1 MLYYRILPSGL
12 NLKPL
17 TYRSNFKIPN
27 FTQVLVN
34 IKNKKTLGYVLQNVV
49 EPDFKTLEIL
59 EILPAVLTPIQIS
72 LLKFISHYYVVNL
85 SVAAGLFTPLEI
97 GAPLS
102 PFFENLADKR
112 ALGDKNELNV
122 NLNLNAKFD
131 DSTEQNS
138 TTEFD
143 EISQSNLSQNL
154 NNGGY
159 RENLIRDISMPNFD
173 FSADL
178 FDISQNKATARKV
191 LKKNLNLKDGAVYTV
206 SNSDNLAY
214 EKKFTEKPN
223 LGDISDF
230 ESKFGSLG
238 NPLNACL
245 NQADTNENSAENL
258 SLNDGIAL
266 SKANLNDDAA
276 CEPTLHICA
285 RSLKSNSNQ
294 SPGSGILVAKEIRS
308 KTLNLKSNPA
318 DLVQSEIFSK
328 IPNLNSVQQEAL
340 NFTKSHK
347 TSLIFGDTG
356 SGKSEIYFSLIREY
370 LLLGKQVLFL
380 MPEIS
385 LTPQMTKRLKSYF
398 GEKFGVWHSKIT
410 PKKRGEIL
418 RKFQSR
424 EINLIAGARSA
435 LFLPFS
441 ELGLIIVDEEHDDSY
456 KSAQNPHY
464 NARDLAL
471 FLAGKFDVKV
481 VLGSATPS
489 VVSFK
494 KQPSFR
500 LRGTFFKSEK
510 RFIYDESETG
520 LSDIVLG
527 ELGASFESGKQAVVF
542 LPTRANFRY
551 LACRECANT
560 IKCPFCSVGMSFYK
574 KRNLLKCQYCGFTM
588 PVARECD
595 KCGSEM
601 IEAKKI
607 GTDELTDALR
617 SAFPAARI
625 EKFDRDE
632 ITTQNKLEKTLAAFN
647 AGEIDALVGTQMLSK
662 GHDYHNVGLAVI
674 MGVDELLN
682 FPDFRARER
691 TLALSMQVAGR
702 AGRSGEGRVVVQSR
716 QREFFENFIEDYDAF
731 LAEEIAAREP
741 LYPPFARLLRA
752 VVADKS
758 EQSAKQKLEACM
770 AELDALRV
778 SEPDLQI
785 VGHGK
790 CAIEILGGKFRF
802 EILLRCIFYASL
814 IKAARICATHG
825 FDVDMDPINFS

>member
-1 MLYYRILPSGL
+1 MCEDEIKYYEILLSGL
-12 NLKPL
+12 NLAPL
-17 TYRSNFKIPN
+17 TYRYGGDLEPFCAVTVTVRGKE
-27 FTQVLVN
+27 
-34 IKNKKTLGYVLQNVV
+34 TLGYIFRQVAK
-49 EPDFKTLEIL
+49 PSFKTAQIS
-59 EILPAVLTPIQIS
+59 AVRAQTLTWIQIS

-85 SVAAGLFTPLEI
+85 SVAAGLFTPLDV
-97 GAPLS
+97 GAPC
-102 PFFENLADKR
+102 PAFCEKNADER
-112 ALGDKNELNV
+112 ALGDSAD
-122 NLNLNAKFD
+122 LNLNAKIRKKEGQNLTLEPNDAAQTSDLDFGFTSVVGVSKTSACQANLKPNFAKNASQNGD
-131 DSTEQNS
+131 VTLTEA
-138 TTEFD
+138 
-143 EISQSNLSQNL
+143 NLSADASSLQTAQNQKQTL
-154 NNGGY
+154 
-159 RENLIRDISMPNFD
+159 NLINRQESVANKKPFEMP
-173 FSADL
+173 
-178 FDISQNKATARKV
+178 
-191 LKKNLNLKDGAVYTV
+191 
-206 SNSDNLAY
+206 
-214 EKKFTEKPN
+214 
-223 LGDISDF
+223 
-230 ESKFGSLG
+230 
-238 NPLNACL
+238 
-245 NQADTNENSAENL
+245 
-258 SLNDGIAL
+258 
-266 SKANLNDDAA
+266 NLND
-276 CEPTLHICA
+276 EPEPKIF
-285 RSLKSNSNQ
+285 LK
-294 SPGSGILVAKEIRS
+294 
-308 KTLNLKSNPA
+308 T
-318 DLVQSEIFSK
+318 
-328 IPNLNSVQQEAL
+328 PNLNQDQQEAL
-340 NFTKSHK
+340 NFTKSRK

-370 LLLGKQVLFL
+370 LLAGRQVLLL

-398 GEKFGVWHSKIT
+398 GESFGVWHSKIT

-418 RKFQSR
+418 QKFQSR

-456 KSAQNPHY
+456 KSAQSPRY
-464 NARDLAL
+464 NARDLAI
-471 FLAGKFDVKV
+471 FLASKFDVKV

-494 KQPSFR
+494 KQPHFR
-500 LRGTFFKSEK
+500 LKGTFFKSEK
-510 RFIYDESETG
+510 KFIYDESETG
-520 LSDIVLG
+520 LSGVVLD
-527 ELGASFESGKQAVVF
+527 ELAASFAGGKQAVVF

-551 LACRECANT
+551 LSCRECGST

-731 LAEEIAAREP
+731 LAEEIATREP

>member
-1 MLYYRILPSGL
+1 MPYYQIIPSGL

-17 TYRSNFKIPN
+17 TYCSDFKIPN
-27 FTQVLVN
+27 FTQVLIN
-34 IKNKKTLGYVLQNVV
+34 IKNKKTIGYVLQSVA
-49 EPDFKTLEIL
+49 EPNFKTLEIL
-59 EILPAVLTPIQIS
+59 EILPATLTPIQIS

-85 SVAAGLFTPLEI
+85 SIAAGLFTPLETE
-97 GAPLS
+97 APCLQNLTQAQILS
-102 PFFENLADKR
+102 
-112 ALGDKNELNV
+112 DKNET
-122 NLNLNAKFD
+122 NAKFD
-131 DSTEQNS
+131 DSKELNL
-138 TTEFD
+138 TTELN
-143 EISQSNLSQNL
+143 ETSESNLPQNL
-154 NNGGY
+154 NN
-159 RENLIRDISMPNFD
+159 NSFQD
-173 FSADL
+173 
-178 FDISQNKATARKV
+178 
-191 LKKNLNLKDGAVYTV
+191 NLK
-206 SNSDNLAY
+206 L
-214 EKKFTEKPN
+214 
-223 LGDISDF
+223 
-230 ESKFGSLG
+230 
-238 NPLNACL
+238 
-245 NQADTNENSAENL
+245 NENVGTK
-258 SLNDGIAL
+258 LNFNNTAQSPKIG
-266 SKANLNDDAA
+266 
-276 CEPTLHICA
+276 T
-285 RSLKSNSNQ
+285 NQ
-294 SPGSGILVAKEIRS
+294 SVATEFF
-308 KTLNLKSNPA
+308 P
-318 DLVQSEIFSK
+318 K
-328 IPNLNSVQQEAL
+328 IPNLNQDQQEAL
-340 NFTKSHK
+340 NFAKNHK

-370 LLLGKQVLFL
+370 LLAGKQVLLL

-418 RKFQSR
+418 QKFQSR

-435 LFLPFS
+435 LFLPFT
-441 ELGLIIVDEEHDDSY
+441 ELGLVIVDEEHDDSY

-471 FLAGKFDVKV
+471 FLASKFDVKV

-494 KQPSFR
+494 KQPHFR

-510 RFIYDESETG
+510 KFIYDESETG
-520 LSDIVLG
+520 LGDVILG
-527 ELGASFESGKQAVVF
+527 ELAASFAGGKQAVVF

-551 LACRECANT
+551 LSCRECGST

-574 KRNLLKCQYCGFTM
+574 KRNLLKCQYCGFTT
-588 PVARECD
+588 AATRSCE

-617 SAFPAARI
+617 SAFTAARI

-632 ITTQNKLEKTLAAFN
+632 ITTQNKLEKTLKAFN

-662 GHDYHNVGLAVI
+662 GHDYHNVDLAVI

-691 TLALSMQVAGR
+691 TLALAMQVAGR

-716 QREFFENFIEDYDAF
+716 QREFFENFISDYDAF
-731 LAEEIAAREP
+731 LAEEILAREP
-741 LYPPFARLLRA
+741 IYPPFARLLR
-752 VVADKS
+752 VVVSEKS
-758 EQSAKQKLEACM
+758 EQAAKQRLEICV
-770 AELDALRV
+770 AELENLRTAE
-778 SEPDLQI
+778 SSLEI

-790 CAIEILGGKFRF
+790 CAIEILGGKYRF
-802 EILLRCIFYASL
+802 EILLRCVSHAPL
-814 IKAARICATHG
+814 IKAARICAMHG

>member
-1 MLYYRILPSGL
+1 MPYYQIIPSGL

-17 TYRSNFKIPN
+17 TYCSDFKIPN
-27 FTQVLVN
+27 FTQVLIN
-34 IKNKKTLGYVLQNVV
+34 IKNKKTIGYVLQSVA
-49 EPDFKTLEIL
+49 EPNFKTLEIL
-59 EILPAVLTPIQIS
+59 EILPATLTPIQIS

-85 SVAAGLFTPLEI
+85 SIAAGLFTPLEI
-97 GAPLS
+97 DTSCLNIC
-102 PFFENLADKR
+102 ENLVDAQV
-112 ALGDKNELNV
+112 LGSTNEL
-122 NLNLNAKFD
+122 D
-131 DSTEQNS
+131 DS
-138 TTEFD
+138 
-143 EISQSNLSQNL
+143 
-154 NNGGY
+154 
-159 RENLIRDISMPNFD
+159 
-173 FSADL
+173 
-178 FDISQNKATARKV
+178 
-191 LKKNLNLKDGAVYTV
+191 
-206 SNSDNLAY
+206 
-214 EKKFTEKPN
+214 
-223 LGDISDF
+223 F
-230 ESKFGSLG
+230 ESKF
-238 NPLNACL
+238 
-245 NQADTNENSAENL
+245 D
-258 SLNDGIAL
+258 DRRV
-266 SKANLNDDAA
+266 ANLNSGDYQKN
-276 CEPTLHICA
+276 L
-285 RSLKSNSNQ
+285 NSN
-294 SPGSGILVAKEIRS
+294 GNVAAELKFNTS
-308 KTLNLKSNPA
+308 VQLPKTAFDQHSATEFFP
-318 DLVQSEIFSK
+318 K
-328 IPNLNSVQQEAL
+328 IPNLNQDQQEAL
-340 NFTKSHK
+340 NFAKSHK

-356 SGKSEIYFSLIREY
+356 SGKSEIYFYLIREY
-370 LLLGKQVLFL
+370 LLAGKQVLLL

-418 RKFQSR
+418 QKFQSR

-435 LFLPFS
+435 LFLPFTK
-441 ELGLIIVDEEHDDSY
+441 LGLVIVDEEHDDSY

-471 FLAGKFDVKV
+471 FLASKFDVKV

-494 KQPSFR
+494 KQPHFR

-510 RFIYDESETG
+510 KFIYDESETG
-520 LSDIVLG
+520 LSDAILG
-527 ELGASFESGKQAVVF
+527 ELTASFASGKQAVVF

-551 LACRECANT
+551 LSCRECGST

-574 KRNLLKCQYCGFTM
+574 KRNVLKCQYCGFTT
-588 PVARECD
+588 AATCSCE

-632 ITTQNKLEKTLAAFN
+632 ITTQNKLEKTLKAFN

-662 GHDYHNVGLAVI
+662 GHDYHNVDLAVI

-691 TLALSMQVAGR
+691 TLALAMQVAGR

-716 QREFFENFIEDYDAF
+716 QREFFENFIADYDAF
-731 LAEEIAAREP
+731 LDEEIAARESI
-741 LYPPFARLLRA
+741 YPPFARLLR
-752 VVADKS
+752 VIVS
-758 EQSAKQKLEACM
+758 EKIEQAAKQRLEICVAELENLRM
-770 AELDALRV
+770 AETSL
-778 SEPDLQI
+778 EI

-790 CAIEILGGKFRF
+790 CAIEILGGKYRF
-802 EILLRCIFYASL
+802 EILLRCASHAPL
-814 IKAARICATHG
+814 IKAARICAVHG

>member
-1 MLYYRILPSGL
+1 MLYYQILPSGL

-17 TYRSNFKIPN
+17 TYHSNFKIPN
-27 FTQVLVN
+27 FTQVLIN
-34 IKNKKTLGYVLQNVV
+34 IKNKKTIGYVLQGAA
-49 EPDFKTLEIL
+49 EPNFKTLEIL
-59 EILPAVLTPIQIS
+59 EILPATLTPIQIS

-85 SVAAGLFTPLEI
+85 SVVAGLFTPLEAEVSNLTQAQI
-97 GAPLS
+97 LS
-102 PFFENLADKR
+102 
-112 ALGDKNELNV
+112 DKNETNGNLDVKFDDSKELNFTTEFNESSQLNLPQNLNNDSFQE
-122 NLNLNAKFD
+122 NLNLNENVAAKLNFNNPAQLP
-131 DSTEQNS
+131 EINS
-138 TTEFD
+138 DQSVATEF
-143 EISQSNLSQNL
+143 
-154 NNGGY
+154 
-159 RENLIRDISMPNFD
+159 
-173 FSADL
+173 
-178 FDISQNKATARKV
+178 
-191 LKKNLNLKDGAVYTV
+191 
-206 SNSDNLAY
+206 
-214 EKKFTEKPN
+214 
-223 LGDISDF
+223 
-230 ESKFGSLG
+230 
-238 NPLNACL
+238 
-245 NQADTNENSAENL
+245 
-258 SLNDGIAL
+258 
-266 SKANLNDDAA
+266 
-276 CEPTLHICA
+276 
-285 RSLKSNSNQ
+285 
-294 SPGSGILVAKEIRS
+294 
-308 KTLNLKSNPA
+308 
-318 DLVQSEIFSK
+318 FSK
-328 IPNLNSVQQEAL
+328 IPNLNQNQQEAL
-340 NFTKSHK
+340 NFAKIHK

-370 LLLGKQVLFL
+370 LLECKQVLLL

-418 RKFQSR
+418 QKFQSR

-435 LFLPFS
+435 LFLPFT
-441 ELGLIIVDEEHDDSY
+441 ELGLIVVDEEHDDSY

-471 FLAGKFDVKV
+471 FLASKFDVKV

-494 KQPSFR
+494 KQPHFR

-510 RFIYDESETG
+510 KFIYDESETG
-520 LSDIVLG
+520 LGEVILG
-527 ELGASFESGKQAVVF
+527 ELAASFAGGKQAVVF

-551 LACRECANT
+551 LSCRECGST

-574 KRNLLKCQYCGFTM
+574 KRNLLKCQYCGFTT
-588 PVARECD
+588 AATCSCE

-607 GTDELTDALR
+607 GTDELTEALH

-632 ITTQNKLEKTLAAFN
+632 ITTQNKLEKTLKAFN

-662 GHDYHNVGLAVI
+662 GHDYHNVDLAVI

-691 TLALSMQVAGR
+691 TLALAMQVAGR

-716 QREFFENFIEDYDAF
+716 QREFFENFIADYDAF
-731 LAEEIAAREP
+731 LAEETLAREP
-741 LYPPFARLLRA
+741 IYPPFARLLR
-752 VVADKS
+752 VVVSEKS
-758 EQSAKQKLEACM
+758 EQAAKQRLEICV
-770 AELDALRV
+770 AELENLRAV
-778 SEPDLQI
+778 ESSLEI

-790 CAIEILGGKFRF
+790 CAIEILGGKYRF
-802 EILLRCIFYASL
+802 EILLRCASHAPL

>member
-1 MLYYRILPSGL
+1 MLYYQILPSGL

-17 TYRSNFKIPN
+17 TYHSNFKIPN
-27 FTQVLVN
+27 FTQVLIN
-34 IKNKKTLGYVLQNVV
+34 IKNKKTIGYVLQGVA
-49 EPDFKTLEIL
+49 EPNFKTLEIL
-59 EILPAVLTPIQIS
+59 EILPAALTPIQIS

-85 SVAAGLFTPLEI
+85 SIAAGLFTPLETEVPCLQNWTQAQI
-97 GAPLS
+97 LT
-102 PFFENLADKR
+102 N
-112 ALGDKNELNV
+112 KNELNNNLDV
-122 NLNLNAKFD
+122 KFDDSKESNFTTELNETSQSNLPQNLNNNSFQENLNLNENVVAKLNFNNPAHLPKISSD
-131 DSTEQNS
+131 QSVA
-138 TTEFD
+138 TEF
-143 EISQSNLSQNL
+143 
-154 NNGGY
+154 
-159 RENLIRDISMPNFD
+159 
-173 FSADL
+173 
-178 FDISQNKATARKV
+178 
-191 LKKNLNLKDGAVYTV
+191 
-206 SNSDNLAY
+206 
-214 EKKFTEKPN
+214 
-223 LGDISDF
+223 
-230 ESKFGSLG
+230 
-238 NPLNACL
+238 
-245 NQADTNENSAENL
+245 
-258 SLNDGIAL
+258 
-266 SKANLNDDAA
+266 
-276 CEPTLHICA
+276 
-285 RSLKSNSNQ
+285 
-294 SPGSGILVAKEIRS
+294 
-308 KTLNLKSNPA
+308 
-318 DLVQSEIFSK
+318 FSK
-328 IPNLNSVQQEAL
+328 IPNLNQDQQEAL
-340 NFTKSHK
+340 NFAKSHK

-370 LLLGKQVLFL
+370 LLAGKQVLLL

-418 RKFQSR
+418 QKFQSR

-435 LFLPFS
+435 LFLPFT
-441 ELGLIIVDEEHDDSY
+441 ELGLVIVDEEHDDSY

-471 FLAGKFDVKV
+471 FLASKFDVKV

-494 KQPSFR
+494 KQPHFR

-510 RFIYDESETG
+510 KFIYDESETG
-520 LSDIVLG
+520 LGDVIPG
-527 ELGASFESGKQAVVF
+527 ELAASFAGGKQAVVF

-551 LACRECANT
+551 LSCRDCGST

-574 KRNLLKCQYCGFTM
+574 KRNLLKCQYCGFT
-588 PVARECD
+588 ASATCSCE

-607 GTDELTDALR
+607 GTDELTEALR

-632 ITTQNKLEKTLAAFN
+632 ITTQNKLEKTLKAFN
-647 AGEIDALVGTQMLSK
+647 AGEIDVLVGTQMLSK
-662 GHDYHNVGLAVI
+662 GHDYHNVDLAVI

-691 TLALSMQVAGR
+691 TLALAMQVAGR

-716 QREFFENFIEDYDAF
+716 QREFFENFIADYDAF
-731 LAEEIAAREP
+731 LDEEIAAREP
-741 LYPPFARLLRA
+741 IYPPFARLLR
-752 VVADKS
+752 VIVSDKS
-758 EQSAKQKLEACM
+758 EQAAKQRLEICV
-770 AELDALRV
+770 AELENLRAAET
-778 SEPDLQI
+778 SLEI

-790 CAIEILGGKFRF
+790 CAIEILGGKYRF
-802 EILLRCIFYASL
+802 EILLRCASHAPL

>member
-1 MLYYRILPSGL
+1 MLYYQIIPSGL

-17 TYRSNFKIPN
+17 TYCSDFKIPN
-27 FTQVLVN
+27 FTQVLIN
-34 IKNKKTLGYVLQNVV
+34 IKNKKTIGYVLQSVA
-49 EPDFKTLEIL
+49 EPNFKTLEIL
-59 EILPAVLTPIQIS
+59 EILPVTLTPIQIS

-85 SVAAGLFTPLEI
+85 SIAAGLFTPLETE
-97 GAPLS
+97 APCLHNLTQAQILS
-102 PFFENLADKR
+102 
-112 ALGDKNELNV
+112 DKNET
-122 NLNLNAKFD
+122 NAKFD
-131 DSTEQNS
+131 DSKELNL
-138 TTEFD
+138 TTELN
-143 EISQSNLSQNL
+143 ETSESNLPQNL
-154 NNGGY
+154 NNNSLQ
-159 RENLIRDISMPNFD
+159 ENLK
-173 FSADL
+173 L
-178 FDISQNKATARKV
+178 
-191 LKKNLNLKDGAVYTV
+191 
-206 SNSDNLAY
+206 
-214 EKKFTEKPN
+214 
-223 LGDISDF
+223 
-230 ESKFGSLG
+230 
-238 NPLNACL
+238 
-245 NQADTNENSAENL
+245 NENVAAK
-258 SLNDGIAL
+258 LNFNNPAQLPEI
-266 SKANLNDDAA
+266 
-276 CEPTLHICA
+276 
-285 RSLKSNSNQ
+285 NSNQ
-294 SPGSGILVAKEIRS
+294 SVLTEFFP
-308 KTLNLKSNPA
+308 
-318 DLVQSEIFSK
+318 K
-328 IPNLNSVQQEAL
+328 IPNLNQDQQEAL
-340 NFTKSHK
+340 NFAKSHK

-370 LLLGKQVLFL
+370 LLAGKQVLLL

-418 RKFQSR
+418 QKFQSR

-435 LFLPFS
+435 LFLPFTK
-441 ELGLIIVDEEHDDSY
+441 LGLIIVDEEHDDSY

-471 FLAGKFDVKV
+471 FLASKFDVKV

-494 KQPSFR
+494 KQPHFR

-510 RFIYDESETG
+510 KFIYDESETG
-520 LSDIVLG
+520 LSDVILG
-527 ELGASFESGKQAVVF
+527 ELAASFTGGKQAVVF

-551 LACRECANT
+551 LSCRECGST

-574 KRNLLKCQYCGFTM
+574 KRNVLKCQYCGFTT
-588 PVARECD
+588 AATCSCE

-607 GTDELTDALR
+607 GTDELTEALR

-632 ITTQNKLEKTLAAFN
+632 ITTQNKLEKTLKAFN

-662 GHDYHNVGLAVI
+662 GHDYHNVDLAVI

-691 TLALSMQVAGR
+691 TLALAMQVAGR

-716 QREFFENFIEDYDAF
+716 QREFFENFISDYDAF
-731 LAEEIAAREP
+731 LAEEILAREP
-741 LYPPFARLLRA
+741 IYPPFARILR
-752 VVADKS
+752 VIVSEKS
-758 EQSAKQKLEACM
+758 EQAVKQRLEICVAELENLRM
-770 AELDALRV
+770 AESSL
-778 SEPDLQI
+778 EI

-790 CAIEILGGKFRF
+790 CAIEILGGKYRF
-802 EILLRCIFYASL
+802 EILLRCASHAPL
-814 IKAARICATHG
+814 IKAARICAAHG

>member
-1 MLYYRILPSGL
+1 MLYYQILPSGL

-17 TYRSNFKIPN
+17 TYHSNFKISN
-27 FTQVLVN
+27 FTQVLIN
-34 IKNKKTLGYVLQNVV
+34 IKNKKTVGYVLQGVA
-49 EPDFKTLEIL
+49 EPKFKTLEIL
-59 EILPAVLTPIQIS
+59 EILPATLTPIQIS

-85 SVAAGLFTPLEI
+85 SIAAGLFTPLEI
-97 GAPLS
+97 EAPCLQNLTQAQILS
-102 PFFENLADKR
+102 
-112 ALGDKNELNV
+112 DKNELND
-122 NLNLNAKFD
+122 NLDIKFD
-131 DSTEQNS
+131 DSKELNLTAK
-138 TTEFD
+138 FD
-143 EISQSNLSQNL
+143 ESSQSNLPENL
-154 NNGGY
+154 NSGGY
-159 RENLIRDISMPNFD
+159 QENL
-173 FSADL
+173 
-178 FDISQNKATARKV
+178 
-191 LKKNLNLKDGAVYTV
+191 
-206 SNSDNLAY
+206 
-214 EKKFTEKPN
+214 
-223 LGDISDF
+223 
-230 ESKFGSLG
+230 
-238 NPLNACL
+238 
-245 NQADTNENSAENL
+245 
-258 SLNDGIAL
+258 
-266 SKANLNDDAA
+266 
-276 CEPTLHICA
+276 
-285 RSLKSNSNQ
+285 NSN
-294 SPGSGILVAKEIRS
+294 GNVATELKFNTSEQLP
-308 KTLNLKSNPA
+308 KTAFDQHSATEFFP
-318 DLVQSEIFSK
+318 K
-328 IPNLNSVQQEAL
+328 IPNLNQDQQEAL
-340 NFTKSHK
+340 NFAKIHK

-370 LLLGKQVLFL
+370 LLTGKQVLLL

-418 RKFQSR
+418 QKFQSR

-435 LFLPFS
+435 LFLPFA

-471 FLAGKFDVKV
+471 FLASKFDVKV

-489 VVSFK
+489 IVSFK
-494 KQPSFR
+494 KQPHFR

-510 RFIYDESETG
+510 KFIYDESETG
-520 LSDIVLG
+520 LSDAILG
-527 ELGASFESGKQAVVF
+527 ELAASFAGGKQAVVF

-551 LACRECANT
+551 LSCRECGST

-574 KRNLLKCQYCGFTM
+574 KRNLLKCQYCGFT
-588 PVARECD
+588 ASATCSCE

-607 GTDELTDALR
+607 GTDELTEALC

-632 ITTQNKLEKTLAAFN
+632 ITTQNKLEKTLKAFN

-662 GHDYHNVGLAVI
+662 GHDYHNVDLAVI

-691 TLALSMQVAGR
+691 TLALAMQVAGR

-716 QREFFENFIEDYDAF
+716 QREFFENFIADYDAF
-731 LAEEIAAREP
+731 LAEEILAREP
-741 LYPPFARLLRA
+741 IYPPFARLLR
-752 VVADKS
+752 VIVSEKS
-758 EQSAKQKLEACM
+758 EQAAKQRLEICVAELENLRM
-770 AELDALRV
+770 AESSL
-778 SEPDLQI
+778 EI

-790 CAIEILGGKFRF
+790 CAIEILGGKYRF
-802 EILLRCIFYASL
+802 EILLRSASHSPL
-814 IKAARICATHG
+814 IKAARICAAHG

>member
-1 MLYYRILPSGL
+1 MPYYQILPSGL

-17 TYRSNFKIPN
+17 TYCSDFKIPN
-27 FTQVLVN
+27 FTQVLIN
-34 IKNKKTLGYVLQNVV
+34 IKNKKTIGYVLQNVA
-49 EPDFKTLEIL
+49 EPNFKTLEIL
-59 EILPAVLTPIQIS
+59 EILHATLTPIQIS

-85 SVAAGLFTPLEI
+85 SIAAGLFTPLEI
-97 GAPLS
+97 DLS
-102 PFFENLADKR
+102 CLQNLTQAQI
-112 ALGDKNELNV
+112 LTDKNEINDNLDAKFDESSQPNLPDNLNSGNYQENFNSNGSV
-122 NLNLNAKFD
+122 ATKLNLNNPARSPKI
-131 DSTEQNS
+131 STDQS
-138 TTEFD
+138 VTTEF
-143 EISQSNLSQNL
+143 
-154 NNGGY
+154 
-159 RENLIRDISMPNFD
+159 
-173 FSADL
+173 
-178 FDISQNKATARKV
+178 
-191 LKKNLNLKDGAVYTV
+191 
-206 SNSDNLAY
+206 
-214 EKKFTEKPN
+214 
-223 LGDISDF
+223 
-230 ESKFGSLG
+230 
-238 NPLNACL
+238 
-245 NQADTNENSAENL
+245 
-258 SLNDGIAL
+258 
-266 SKANLNDDAA
+266 
-276 CEPTLHICA
+276 
-285 RSLKSNSNQ
+285 
-294 SPGSGILVAKEIRS
+294 
-308 KTLNLKSNPA
+308 
-318 DLVQSEIFSK
+318 FSK
-328 IPNLNSVQQEAL
+328 IPSLNQNQQEAL
-340 NFTKSHK
+340 NFAKSHK

-370 LLLGKQVLFL
+370 LLTGKQVLLL

-385 LTPQMTKRLKSYF
+385 LTPQMTKRLRSYF

-418 RKFQSR
+418 QKFQSR

-435 LFLPFS
+435 LFLPFT

-471 FLAGKFDVKV
+471 FLASKFDVKV

-494 KQPSFR
+494 KQPHFR

-510 RFIYDESETG
+510 KFIYDESETG
-520 LSDIVLG
+520 LSDVILD
-527 ELGASFESGKQAVVF
+527 ELAASFAGGKQAVVF

-551 LACRECANT
+551 LSCRECGST

-574 KRNLLKCQYCGFTM
+574 KRNLLKCQYCGFTT
-588 PVARECD
+588 AATCSCE

-632 ITTQNKLEKTLAAFN
+632 ITTQNKLEKTLKAFN

-662 GHDYHNVGLAVI
+662 GHDYHNVDLAVI

-691 TLALSMQVAGR
+691 TLALAMQVAGR

-716 QREFFENFIEDYDAF
+716 QLEFFEDFIADYDAF
-731 LAEEIAAREP
+731 LDEEIAAREP
-741 LYPPFARLLRA
+741 IYPPFARLLR
-752 VVADKS
+752 VIVSEKS
-758 EQSAKQKLEACM
+758 EQAAKQRLEICV
-770 AELDALRV
+770 AELENLRAAET
-778 SEPDLQI
+778 SLEI

-790 CAIEILGGKFRF
+790 CAIEILGGKYRF
-802 EILLRCIFYASL
+802 EILLRCISHAPL
-814 IKAARICATHG
+814 IKAARICSAHG

>member
-1 MLYYRILPSGL
+1 MLYYQILPSGL

-17 TYRSNFKIPN
+17 TYHSNFKIPN
-27 FTQVLVN
+27 FTQVLIN
-34 IKNKKTLGYVLQNVV
+34 IKNKKTIGYVLQSVAKPN
-49 EPDFKTLEIL
+49 FKTLEIL
-59 EILPAVLTPIQIS
+59 EILPATLTPIQIS

-85 SVAAGLFTPLEI
+85 SIAAGLFTPLEI
-97 GAPLS
+97 DS
-102 PFFENLADKR
+102 PCLNICENLVDAQV
-112 ALGDKNELNV
+112 LGSTNELN
-122 NLNLNAKFD
+122 
-131 DSTEQNS
+131 DS
-138 TTEFD
+138 
-143 EISQSNLSQNL
+143 
-154 NNGGY
+154 
-159 RENLIRDISMPNFD
+159 
-173 FSADL
+173 
-178 FDISQNKATARKV
+178 
-191 LKKNLNLKDGAVYTV
+191 
-206 SNSDNLAY
+206 
-214 EKKFTEKPN
+214 
-223 LGDISDF
+223 F
-230 ESKFGSLG
+230 ESKF
-238 NPLNACL
+238 
-245 NQADTNENSAENL
+245 D
-258 SLNDGIAL
+258 DRRV
-266 SKANLNDDAA
+266 ANLN
-276 CEPTLHICA
+276 
-285 RSLKSNSNQ
+285 
-294 SPGSGILVAKEIRS
+294 SGDYQK
-308 KTLNLKSNPA
+308 
-318 DLVQSEIFSK
+318 
-328 IPNLNSVQQEAL
+328 NLNSNGNVAAELKFNTSAQSLKTVFDQQHATEFFPKIPSLNQDQQEAL
-340 NFTKSHK
+340 NFAKSHK

-370 LLLGKQVLFL
+370 LLAGKQVLLL

-410 PKKRGEIL
+410 SKKRGEIL
-418 RKFQSR
+418 QKFQSR

-435 LFLPFS
+435 LFLPFT

-471 FLAGKFDVKV
+471 FLASKFDVKV

-494 KQPSFR
+494 KQPHFR
-500 LRGTFFKSEK
+500 LRGTFFKSDK
-510 RFIYDESETG
+510 KFIYDESETG
-520 LSDIVLG
+520 LSGAILD
-527 ELGASFESGKQAVVF
+527 ELTASFAGGKQAVVF

-551 LACRECANT
+551 LSCRECGST

-574 KRNLLKCQYCGFTM
+574 KRNVLKCQYCGFTT
-588 PVARECD
+588 AATCSCE

-632 ITTQNKLEKTLAAFN
+632 ITTQNKLEKMLKAFN

-662 GHDYHNVGLAVI
+662 GHDYHNVDLAVI

-691 TLALSMQVAGR
+691 TLALAMQVAGR

-716 QREFFENFIEDYDAF
+716 QREFFENFITDYDAF
-731 LAEEIAAREP
+731 LDEEIAARESI
-741 LYPPFARLLRA
+741 YPPFARLLR
-752 VVADKS
+752 VVVSEKS
-758 EQSAKQKLEACM
+758 EQAAKQRLEICV
-770 AELDALRV
+770 AELENLHAAETSL
-778 SEPDLQI
+778 EI

-790 CAIEILGGKFRF
+790 CAIEILGGKYRF
-802 EILLRCIFYASL
+802 EILLRCASHAPL
-814 IKAARICATHG
+814 IKAARICAVYG

>member
-1 MLYYRILPSGL
+1 MLYYQIIPSGL

-17 TYRSNFKIPN
+17 TYCSDFKIPN
-27 FTQVLVN
+27 FTQVLIN
-34 IKNKKTLGYVLQNVV
+34 IKNKKTIGYVLQSVS
-49 EPDFKTLEIL
+49 EPNFKTIEIL
-59 EILPAVLTPIQIS
+59 EILPATLTPIQIS

-85 SVAAGLFTPLEI
+85 SIAAGLFTPLETE
-97 GAPLS
+97 APCLQNLTQVQILS
-102 PFFENLADKR
+102 
-112 ALGDKNELNV
+112 DKNET
-122 NLNLNAKFD
+122 NAKFD
-131 DSTEQNS
+131 DSKELNLATELNE
-138 TTEFD
+138 T
-143 EISQSNLSQNL
+143 SQSNLPQNL
-154 NNGGY
+154 NNNSLQ
-159 RENLIRDISMPNFD
+159 ENLKLNESIATKLNF
-173 FSADL
+173 
-178 FDISQNKATARKV
+178 N
-191 LKKNLNLKDGAVYTV
+191 
-206 SNSDNLAY
+206 
-214 EKKFTEKPN
+214 
-223 LGDISDF
+223 
-230 ESKFGSLG
+230 
-238 NPLNACL
+238 NP
-245 NQADTNENSAENL
+245 
-258 SLNDGIAL
+258 
-266 SKANLNDDAA
+266 
-276 CEPTLHICA
+276 A
-285 RSLKSNSNQ
+285 RSPKINTDQ
-294 SPGSGILVAKEIRS
+294 SATMEF
-308 KTLNLKSNPA
+308 
-318 DLVQSEIFSK
+318 FSK
-328 IPNLNSVQQEAL
+328 IPKLNQDQQEAL
-340 NFTKSHK
+340 NFAKSHK

-370 LLLGKQVLFL
+370 LLAGKQVLLL

-418 RKFQSR
+418 QKFQSR

-471 FLAGKFDVKV
+471 FLASKFDVKV

-489 VVSFK
+489 VTSFA
-494 KQPSFR
+494 KQPHFR
-500 LRGTFFKSEK
+500 LRGTFFKSK
-510 RFIYDESETG
+510 KKFIYDESETG
-520 LSDIVLG
+520 LSDAILG
-527 ELGASFESGKQAVVF
+527 ELTASFAGDKQAVVF

-551 LACRECANT
+551 LSCRECGST

-574 KRNLLKCQYCGFTM
+574 KRNLLKCQYCGFTTS
-588 PVARECD
+588 ATCACD

-607 GTDELTDALR
+607 GTDELTEALR

-632 ITTQNKLEKTLAAFN
+632 ITTQNKLEKTLKAFN

-662 GHDYHNVGLAVI
+662 GHDYHNVDLAVI

-691 TLALSMQVAGR
+691 TLALAMQVAGR

-716 QREFFENFIEDYDAF
+716 QWEFFENFIADYDAF

-741 LYPPFARLLRA
+741 MYPPFARLLR
-752 VVADKS
+752 VIISEKS
-758 EQSAKQKLEACM
+758 EQAAKQRLEICVAELENLRM
-770 AELDALRV
+770 AESSL
-778 SEPDLQI
+778 EI

-790 CAIEILGGKFRF
+790 CVIEILGGKYRF
-802 EILLRCIFYASL
+802 EILLRCASHAPL

>member
-1 MLYYRILPSGL
+1 MLYYQIIPSGL

-17 TYRSNFKIPN
+17 TYCSDFKIPN
-27 FTQVLVN
+27 FTQVLIN
-34 IKNKKTLGYVLQNVV
+34 IKNKKTIGYVLQGVA
-49 EPDFKTLEIL
+49 EPNFKTLEIL
-59 EILPAVLTPIQIS
+59 EILPATLTPIQIS

-85 SVAAGLFTPLEI
+85 SIAAGLFIPLETE
-97 GAPLS
+97 APCLQNLTQTQILS
-102 PFFENLADKR
+102 DK
-112 ALGDKNELNV
+112 KET
-122 NLNLNAKFD
+122 NAKFD
-131 DSTEQNS
+131 DSKELNLATELNETS
-138 TTEFD
+138 E
-143 EISQSNLSQNL
+143 SNLPQNL
-154 NNGGY
+154 NNNSLQ
-159 RENLIRDISMPNFD
+159 ENLKLNESVATKLNFNNPVRSPKISTD
-173 FSADL
+173 QSATME
-178 FDISQNKATARKV
+178 F
-191 LKKNLNLKDGAVYTV
+191 
-206 SNSDNLAY
+206 
-214 EKKFTEKPN
+214 
-223 LGDISDF
+223 
-230 ESKFGSLG
+230 
-238 NPLNACL
+238 
-245 NQADTNENSAENL
+245 
-258 SLNDGIAL
+258 
-266 SKANLNDDAA
+266 
-276 CEPTLHICA
+276 
-285 RSLKSNSNQ
+285 
-294 SPGSGILVAKEIRS
+294 
-308 KTLNLKSNPA
+308 
-318 DLVQSEIFSK
+318 FSK
-328 IPNLNSVQQEAL
+328 IPSLNQNQQEAL
-340 NFTKSHK
+340 NFAKSHK

-370 LLLGKQVLFL
+370 LLAGKQVLLL

-418 RKFQSR
+418 QKFQSR

-435 LFLPFS
+435 LFLPFT
-441 ELGLIIVDEEHDDSY
+441 ELGLVIVDEEHDDSY

-471 FLAGKFDVKV
+471 FLASKFDVKV

-494 KQPSFR
+494 KQPHFR

-510 RFIYDESETG
+510 KFIYDEGETG
-520 LSDIVLG
+520 LSDAILG
-527 ELGASFESGKQAVVF
+527 ELTASFASGKQAVVF

-551 LACRECANT
+551 LSCRECGST

-574 KRNLLKCQYCGFTM
+574 KRNVLKCQYCGFTT
-588 PVARECD
+588 AATCSCE

-607 GTDELTDALR
+607 GTDELTEALR

-632 ITTQNKLEKTLAAFN
+632 ITTQNKLEKTLKAFN

-662 GHDYHNVGLAVI
+662 GHDYHNVDLAVI

-691 TLALSMQVAGR
+691 TLALAMQVAGR

-716 QREFFENFIEDYDAF
+716 QREFFENFIADYDAF
-731 LAEEIAAREP
+731 LAEEILAREP
-741 LYPPFARLLRA
+741 IYPPFARILR
-752 VVADKS
+752 VIVSEKS
-758 EQSAKQKLEACM
+758 EQAAKQRLEICVAELENLRM
-770 AELDALRV
+770 AESSL
-778 SEPDLQI
+778 EI

-790 CAIEILGGKFRF
+790 CAIEILGGKYRF
-802 EILLRCIFYASL
+802 EILLRCASHAPL
-814 IKAARICATHG
+814 IKAARICAAHG

>member
-1 MLYYRILPSGL
+1 MPYYQIIPSGL

-17 TYRSNFKIPN
+17 TYCSDFKIPN
-27 FTQVLVN
+27 FTQVLIN
-34 IKNKKTLGYVLQNVV
+34 IKNKKTIGYVLQSVA
-49 EPDFKTLEIL
+49 EPNFKTLKIL
-59 EILPAVLTPIQIS
+59 EILPATFTPIQIS

-85 SVAAGLFTPLEI
+85 SIVAGLFTPLEI
-97 GAPLS
+97 EAPCLQNLTQAQILS
-102 PFFENLADKR
+102 
-112 ALGDKNELNV
+112 DKNETNA
-122 NLNLNAKFD
+122 NFYDSKELNL
-131 DSTEQNS
+131 
-138 TTEFD
+138 TTELN
-143 EISQSNLSQNL
+143 ETSQSNLP
-154 NNGGY
+154 
-159 RENLIRDISMPNFD
+159 E
-173 FSADL
+173 
-178 FDISQNKATARKV
+178 
-191 LKKNLNLKDGAVYTV
+191 
-206 SNSDNLAY
+206 
-214 EKKFTEKPN
+214 
-223 LGDISDF
+223 
-230 ESKFGSLG
+230 
-238 NPLNACL
+238 
-245 NQADTNENSAENL
+245 
-258 SLNDGIAL
+258 
-266 SKANLNDDAA
+266 
-276 CEPTLHICA
+276 
-285 RSLKSNSNQ
+285 
-294 SPGSGILVAKEIRS
+294 
-308 KTLNLKSNPA
+308 
-318 DLVQSEIFSK
+318 
-328 IPNLNSVQQEAL
+328 NLNSGDYQENLKLNENVGAKLNFNNPTQSPKIGTNQSVAIEFFPKIPSLNQDQQVAL
-340 NFTKSHK
+340 NFAKSHK

-370 LLLGKQVLFL
+370 LLAGKQVLLL

-418 RKFQSR
+418 QKFQSR

-435 LFLPFS
+435 LFLPFT
-441 ELGLIIVDEEHDDSY
+441 ELGLVIVDEEHDDSY

-471 FLAGKFDVKV
+471 FLASKFDVKV

-494 KQPSFR
+494 KQPHIR

-510 RFIYDESETG
+510 KFIYDESETG
-520 LSDIVLG
+520 ASDMILG
-527 ELGASFESGKQAVVF
+527 ELAASFASSKQAVVF

-551 LACRECANT
+551 LSCRECGST

-574 KRNLLKCQYCGFTM
+574 KRNVLKCQYCGFTT
-588 PVARECD
+588 AATCSCE

-607 GTDELTDALR
+607 GTDELTEALR

-632 ITTQNKLEKTLAAFN
+632 ITTQNKLEKTLKAFN

-662 GHDYHNVGLAVI
+662 GHDYHNVDLAVI

-691 TLALSMQVAGR
+691 TLALAMQVAGR

-716 QREFFENFIEDYDAF
+716 QREFFENFIADYDAF
-731 LAEEIAAREP
+731 LAEEILAREP
-741 LYPPFARLLRA
+741 IYPPFARLLR
-752 VVADKS
+752 VIVSEKS
-758 EQSAKQKLEACM
+758 EQAAKQRLEICVAELEKLRM
-770 AELDALRV
+770 AESSL
-778 SEPDLQI
+778 EI

-790 CAIEILGGKFRF
+790 CAIEILGGKYRF
-802 EILLRCIFYASL
+802 EILLRCASHAPL
-814 IKAARICATHG
+814 IKAARICAAHG

>member
-1 MLYYRILPSGL
+1 MLCYQIIPSGL

-17 TYRSNFKIPN
+17 TYCSDFKIPN
-27 FTQVLVN
+27 FTQVLIN
-34 IKNKKTLGYVLQNVV
+34 IKNKKTIGYVLQGVA
-49 EPDFKTLEIL
+49 EPNFKTLEIL
-59 EILPAVLTPIQIS
+59 EILPATLTPIQIS

-85 SVAAGLFTPLEI
+85 SIAAGLFIPLETE
-97 GAPLS
+97 APCLQNLTQAQILS
-102 PFFENLADKR
+102 
-112 ALGDKNELNV
+112 DKNET
-122 NLNLNAKFD
+122 NAKFD
-131 DSTEQNS
+131 ES
-138 TTEFD
+138 
-143 EISQSNLSQNL
+143 SQ
-154 NNGGY
+154 
-159 RENLIRDISMPNFD
+159 
-173 FSADL
+173 
-178 FDISQNKATARKV
+178 
-191 LKKNLNLKDGAVYTV
+191 
-206 SNSDNLAY
+206 
-214 EKKFTEKPN
+214 PN
-223 LGDISDF
+223 LPD
-230 ESKFGSLG
+230 
-238 NPLNACL
+238 
-245 NQADTNENSAENL
+245 
-258 SLNDGIAL
+258 
-266 SKANLNDDAA
+266 
-276 CEPTLHICA
+276 
-285 RSLKSNSNQ
+285 
-294 SPGSGILVAKEIRS
+294 
-308 KTLNLKSNPA
+308 
-318 DLVQSEIFSK
+318 
-328 IPNLNSVQQEAL
+328 NLNSGNYQENFNSNGSVATELKFNTSEQLPKTAFDQHSATEFFPKTPSLNQDQQEAL
-340 NFTKSHK
+340 KFTKNHK

-370 LLLGKQVLFL
+370 LLAGKQVLLL

-385 LTPQMTKRLKSYF
+385 LTPQMTKRLKNYF

-418 RKFQSR
+418 QKFQSR

-471 FLAGKFDVKV
+471 FLASKFDVKV

-489 VVSFK
+489 IVSFK
-494 KQPSFR
+494 KQPHFR

-510 RFIYDESETG
+510 KFIYDESETG
-520 LSDIVLG
+520 LSDVILG
-527 ELGASFESGKQAVVF
+527 ELTASFTSGKQAVVF

-551 LACRECANT
+551 LSCRECGST

-574 KRNLLKCQYCGFTM
+574 KRNVLKCQYCGFMT
-588 PVARECD
+588 AATCSCE

-632 ITTQNKLEKTLAAFN
+632 ITTQNKLEKTLKAFN

-662 GHDYHNVGLAVI
+662 GHDYHNVDLAVI

-691 TLALSMQVAGR
+691 TLALAMQVAGR

-716 QREFFENFIEDYDAF
+716 QREFFENFIADYDAF
-731 LAEEIAAREP
+731 LAEETLAREP
-741 LYPPFARLLRA
+741 IYPPFARLLR
-752 VVADKS
+752 VVVSEKS
-758 EQSAKQKLEACM
+758 EQAAKQRLEICV
-770 AELDALRV
+770 AELENLRAAET
-778 SEPDLQI
+778 SLEI

-790 CAIEILGGKFRF
+790 CSIEILGGKYRF
-802 EILLRCIFYASL
+802 EILLRCASHAPL
-814 IKAARICATHG
+814 IKAARICAAHG

>member
-1 MLYYRILPSGL
+1 MLYYQIIPSGL

-17 TYRSNFKIPN
+17 TYCSDFKIPN
-27 FTQVLVN
+27 FTQVLIN
-34 IKNKKTLGYVLQNVV
+34 IKNKKTIGYVLQSVA
-49 EPDFKTLEIL
+49 EPNFKTLEIL
-59 EILPAVLTPIQIS
+59 EILPATLTPIQIS

-85 SVAAGLFTPLEI
+85 SIAAGLFTPLEI
-97 GAPLS
+97 DTSCLQNLTQAQILS
-102 PFFENLADKR
+102 
-112 ALGDKNELNV
+112 DKNET
-122 NLNLNAKFD
+122 NAKFD
-131 DSTEQNS
+131 DSKELNF

-143 EISQSNLSQNL
+143 ETSQSNLSQNL
-154 NNGGY
+154 NNDSSQ
-159 RENLIRDISMPNFD
+159 EKLKLNESVATKLNF
-173 FSADL
+173 
-178 FDISQNKATARKV
+178 N
-191 LKKNLNLKDGAVYTV
+191 
-206 SNSDNLAY
+206 
-214 EKKFTEKPN
+214 
-223 LGDISDF
+223 
-230 ESKFGSLG
+230 
-238 NPLNACL
+238 
-245 NQADTNENSAENL
+245 
-258 SLNDGIAL
+258 
-266 SKANLNDDAA
+266 
-276 CEPTLHICA
+276 
-285 RSLKSNSNQ
+285 
-294 SPGSGILVAKEIRS
+294 
-308 KTLNLKSNPA
+308 NPA
-318 DLVQSEIFSK
+318 QLPKTVFDHHSATEFFQK
-328 IPNLNSVQQEAL
+328 IPNLNQDQQEAL
-340 NFTKSHK
+340 NFAKSHK

-370 LLLGKQVLFL
+370 LLLGKQVLLL

-418 RKFQSR
+418 QKFQSR

-435 LFLPFS
+435 LFLPFT

-471 FLAGKFDVKV
+471 FLASKFDVKV

-494 KQPSFR
+494 KQPHFR

-510 RFIYDESETG
+510 KIIYDESETG
-520 LSDIVLG
+520 LSDVILG
-527 ELGASFESGKQAVVF
+527 ELTASFAGGKQAVIF

-551 LACRECANT
+551 LSCRECGST

-574 KRNLLKCQYCGFTM
+574 KRNLLKCQYCGFTT
-588 PVARECD
+588 AATCSCD

-632 ITTQNKLEKTLAAFN
+632 ITTQNQLEKTLKAFN

-662 GHDYHNVGLAVI
+662 GHDYHNVDLAVI

-691 TLALSMQVAGR
+691 TLALAMQVAGR

-716 QREFFENFIEDYDAF
+716 QREFFEDFIADYDAF

-741 LYPPFARLLRA
+741 IYPPFARLLR
-752 VVADKS
+752 VIVSDKS
-758 EQSAKQKLEACM
+758 EQAAKQRLEICV
-770 AELDALRV
+770 AELENLRAAET
-778 SEPDLQI
+778 SLEI

-790 CAIEILGGKFRF
+790 CAIEILGGKYRF
-802 EILLRCIFYASL
+802 EILLRCASHAPL
-814 IKAARICATHG
+814 IKAARICASHG

>member
-1 MLYYRILPSGL
+1 MSRIGVMLYYQIIPCGL

-17 TYRSNFKIPN
+17 TYCSDFKIPN
-27 FTQVLVN
+27 FTQVLIN
-34 IKNKKTLGYVLQNVV
+34 IKNKKTIGYVLQSVA
-49 EPDFKTLEIL
+49 EPNFKTLEIL
-59 EILPAVLTPIQIS
+59 EILPATLTPIQIL

-85 SVAAGLFTPLEI
+85 SIAAGLFTPLEI
-97 GAPLS
+97 EAPCLQNLTQAQILS
-102 PFFENLADKR
+102 
-112 ALGDKNELNV
+112 DKNET
-122 NLNLNAKFD
+122 NAKFD
-131 DSTEQNS
+131 DSKELNL
-138 TTEFD
+138 TTELN
-143 EISQSNLSQNL
+143 ETSESNLPENL
-154 NNGGY
+154 NNNSLQ
-159 RENLIRDISMPNFD
+159 ENLKLNESVATKLNFNNPARSPKTVFDHPDISEFFP
-173 FSADL
+173 
-178 FDISQNKATARKV
+178 
-191 LKKNLNLKDGAVYTV
+191 
-206 SNSDNLAY
+206 
-214 EKKFTEKPN
+214 
-223 LGDISDF
+223 
-230 ESKFGSLG
+230 
-238 NPLNACL
+238 
-245 NQADTNENSAENL
+245 
-258 SLNDGIAL
+258 
-266 SKANLNDDAA
+266 
-276 CEPTLHICA
+276 
-285 RSLKSNSNQ
+285 
-294 SPGSGILVAKEIRS
+294 
-308 KTLNLKSNPA
+308 
-318 DLVQSEIFSK
+318 K
-328 IPNLNSVQQEAL
+328 IPNLNQDQQEAL
-340 NFTKSHK
+340 NFAKIHK

-370 LLLGKQVLFL
+370 LLAGKQVLLL

-418 RKFQSR
+418 QKFQSR

-441 ELGLIIVDEEHDDSY
+441 ELGLVIVDEEHDDSY

-464 NARDLAL
+464 NARDLAV
-471 FLAGKFDVKV
+471 FLAGKFDIKV

-494 KQPSFR
+494 KQPHFR

-510 RFIYDESETG
+510 KFIYDESETG
-520 LSDIVLG
+520 LSDAILG
-527 ELGASFESGKQAVVF
+527 ELTASFTGGKQAVVF

-551 LACRECANT
+551 LSCRECGST

-574 KRNLLKCQYCGFTM
+574 KRNLLKCQYCGFTTS
-588 PVARECD
+588 ATCSCE

-607 GTDELTDALR
+607 GTDELADALR

-632 ITTQNKLEKTLAAFN
+632 ITTQNKLEKTLKAFN

-662 GHDYHNVGLAVI
+662 GHDYHNVDLAVI

-691 TLALSMQVAGR
+691 TLALAMQVAGR

-716 QREFFENFIEDYDAF
+716 QREFFENFITDYDAF

-741 LYPPFARLLRA
+741 IYPPFARLLR
-752 VVADKS
+752 VVVSEKS
-758 EQSAKQKLEACM
+758 EQAAKQRLEFCV
-770 AELDALRV
+770 AELENLRAAET
-778 SEPDLQI
+778 SLEI

-790 CAIEILGGKFRF
+790 CAIEILGGKYRF
-802 EILLRCIFYASL
+802 EILLRCASHAPL
-814 IKAARICATHG
+814 IKAARICAAHG